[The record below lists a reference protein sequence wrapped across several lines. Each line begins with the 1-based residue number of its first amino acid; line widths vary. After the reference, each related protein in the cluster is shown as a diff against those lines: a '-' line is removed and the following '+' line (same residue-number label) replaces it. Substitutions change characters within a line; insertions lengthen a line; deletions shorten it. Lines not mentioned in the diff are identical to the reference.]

1 MEPQPK
7 IIKAGLLKMEGI
19 SSNQIVQHY
28 DILYKG
34 YVNKTNEINKK
45 LILAERDKANQTYSE
60 LRELKVELSFALNGV
75 KLHEAYFDNLA
86 GAGTVIDEGLKAE
99 LTKVYGSYEN
109 WEEDFKASG
118 MAARGWVI
126 AAYEPADGRIY
137 NYIADDHNTYGI
149 WWAIPLLI
157 LDVYEHAYFIDYGA
171 SRVSYINAFMHN
183 IDWNVINQ
191 RFKDIQA
198 CRFISKALEAD
209 N

>member
-1 MEPQPK
+1 MELQPK
-7 IIKAGLLKMEGI
+7 IIKDGLLKMEGI

-99 LTKVYGSYEN
+99 TDKGL
-109 WEEDFKASG
+109 WF
-118 MAARGWVI
+118 
-126 AAYEPADGRIY
+126 
-137 NYIADDHNTYGI
+137 
-149 WWAIPLLI
+149 L
-157 LDVYEHAYFIDYGA
+157 
-171 SRVSYINAFMHN
+171 
-183 IDWNVINQ
+183 
-191 RFKDIQA
+191 
-198 CRFISKALEAD
+198 
-209 N
+209 